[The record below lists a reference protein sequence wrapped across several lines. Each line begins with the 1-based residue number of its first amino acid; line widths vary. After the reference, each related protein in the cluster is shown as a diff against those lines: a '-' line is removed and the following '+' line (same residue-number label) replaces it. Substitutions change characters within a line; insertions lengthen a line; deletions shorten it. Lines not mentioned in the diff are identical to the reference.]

1 MYICNSTCTRRCSRI
16 CYNMM
21 VLYTVY
27 VYLYCRSLSAPA
39 LQLQCTF
46 SDFKVTR
53 VGQYF
58 VMIRM
63 HGIVQNPPPPFPHVK
78 GNRYHITPPP
88 SLPLKTSINYQ
99 TLFFAWDNSL
109 LINSIVKNKTPLI
122 VTAPVGECSEFVDD
136 LQPFTRILDPW
147 KAI

>member
-1 MYICNSTCTRRCSRI
+1 MHKKMFKNMLQHDGIIHCICISALSVIKCTNALTTMYIFRFLGYQSRSVFS
-16 CYNMM
+16 YETNAW
-21 VLYTVY
+21 
-27 VYLYCRSLSAPA
+27 YCVESPPPSCMSKAI
-39 LQLQCTF
+39 
-46 SDFKVTR
+46 VTTL
-53 VGQYF
+53 
-58 VMIRM
+58 
-63 HGIVQNPPPPFPHVK
+63 PPPPP
-78 GNRYHITPPP
+78 
-88 SLPLKTSINYQ
+88 PLKTSINYQ

>member
-1 MYICNSTCTRRCSRI
+1 MHKKMFKNMLQHDGIIHCICISALQVIKCTSALATMYIFRFLGYQSRSVFS
-16 CYNMM
+16 YETNAW
-21 VLYTVY
+21 
-27 VYLYCRSLSAPA
+27 YCVES
-39 LQLQCTF
+39 
-46 SDFKVTR
+46 
-53 VGQYF
+53 
-58 VMIRM
+58 
-63 HGIVQNPPPPFPHVK
+63 PPPFPHVK

-88 SLPLKTSINYQ
+88 PLKTSINYQ

>member
-27 VYLYCRSLSAPA
+27 VYLHCRSLSAPA

-46 SDFKVTR
+46 SDFQVTR

-58 VMIRM
+58 LMKRM
-63 HGIVQNPPPPFPHVK
+63 HGIVQNPPPPSRMSKAIV
-78 GNRYHITPPP
+78 TTLPPP
-88 SLPLKTSINYQ
+88 PLPLKTSINYQ